1 MVDLFYKAGM
11 HSTRLA
17 QNYGSGKTT
26 NQRALIVGKFLLKE
40 IIGYVILFCDFC
52 FRFNFMASN
61 QQDLEDPG
69 FLDFGEIGDEE
80 EGI

>member
-1 MVDLFYKAGM
+1 M
-11 HSTRLA
+11 HSIRLA
-17 QNYGSGKTT
+17 QNCGSGKTT

-40 IIGYVILFCDFC
+40 MIGYEILFCDFC

-61 QQDLEDPG
+61 QQDLEDDPG

-80 EGI
+80 